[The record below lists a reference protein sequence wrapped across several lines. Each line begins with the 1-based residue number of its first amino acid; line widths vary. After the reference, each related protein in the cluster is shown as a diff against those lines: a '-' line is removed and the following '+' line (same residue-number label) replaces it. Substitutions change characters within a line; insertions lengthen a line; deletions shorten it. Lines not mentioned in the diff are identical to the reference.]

1 MAITWSNKAW
11 GRESDLQRLNSQR
24 NNHKLGPK
32 TRLGADRA
40 HTKINQQLRDRKY
53 TSMREQLIKATQAG
67 DQLAVA
73 KIELR
78 IREHLGEDKF
88 AASGHKDY

>member
-1 MAITWSNKAW
+1 MITWQNRAY
-11 GRESDLQRLNSQR
+11 GREADLDRLNRQR

-40 HTKINQQLRDRKY
+40 HTKINRQLKDRTY
-53 TSMREQLIKATQAG
+53 IRLREQLLKATIAG

-88 AASGHKDY
+88 AATGAKDY